1 MSPVSQQS
9 LSLCPWLE
17 KPLEAMSSA
26 PGSQAQCFLC
36 SLGWLELQH
45 RAANPTCF
53 HGEVPHADVAAAG
66 CREGDEWRVML
77 PGCS

>member
-26 PGSQAQCFLC
+26 PGSQARCFLC

-53 HGEVPHADVAAAG
+53 QGKYHMLMLLQRGAEKEMNGE
-66 CREGDEWRVML
+66 
-77 PGCS
+77 